1 MIKFWLSSIIV
12 ILFAACGPS
21 VTVDTL
27 ITGGQVVDGT
37 GAVPYM
43 ADVGIRGDRIVF
55 IGDANRERVSAGRTI
70 DAAGLVVAPGFIDPH
85 THTLGDLSDTT
96 RHHNVNYLMQG
107 VTTVFTG
114 NDGSG
119 PFEIAEWLALWEKQ
133 GIGTNAGLL
142 VGRGAVRRQ
151 VMGMRDAAPTP
162 EELSI

>member
-1 MIKFWLSSIIV
+1 MRLDWLSR
-12 ILFAACGPS
+12 L
-21 VTVDTL
+21 
-27 ITGGQVVDGT
+27 
-37 GAVPYM
+37 
-43 ADVGIRGDRIVF
+43 
-55 IGDANRERVSAGRTI
+55 
-70 DAAGLVVAPGFIDPH
+70 GFIDPH

-96 RHHNVNYLMQG
+96 RHRNVNYLMQG